1 MAGPGRPKGSSG
13 INKSA
18 KIREYLE
25 QNPDS
30 TTTEVIEVLAQE
42 GIDVSQPLVVGVR
55 SRAFGVKKKRGEIT
69 INELENL
76 NNNIDSVF
84 DDREM
89 VGQVMDQ
96 FESWANELGGW
107 ERFTKAMKTA
117 LANETFTANPESNTV
132 EDEEDEEYQEE
143 VQNAIASESDSES
156 ESDESDEEYED
167 EDED

>member
-76 NNNIDSVF
+76 NNNIDSIF

-117 LANETFTANPESNTV
+117 LANETFTANPESNAV
-132 EDEEDEEYQEE
+132 EDEDEDDEEYQTE
-143 VQNAIASESDSES
+143 VQKEIASQSESES
-156 ESDESDEEYED
+156 ESDEDDEEYED
-167 EDED
+167 EE